1 MLPNLGVADGIF
13 YADALN
19 TSAKVS
25 NAILK
30 SGGDFLF
37 NIKNNAGNKELLNHI
52 TAIFNR
58 EYAKGD
64 KSDIVSRQHVEK
76 GHGRI
81 DQTTINILAASKL
94 DKRIKNEHK
103 GVATLVHYIK
113 ESTYLINGTVTRT
126 TSNSRYYISSLERT
140 EANADQILYSIL
152 DYWSTEQRHRR
163 LDDPHVFNQAPSQS
177 ATFDYTSNLIGIN
190 KVAYNIL
197 SWIRQEM
204 IRTSKKKS
212 YRPSYALVQEI
223 LAEDTVFDLLIHLSK
238 YYMQLNEE

>member
-1 MLPNLGVADGIF
+1 M
-13 YADALN
+13 
-19 TSAKVS
+19 
-25 NAILK
+25 
-30 SGGDFLF
+30 
-37 NIKNNAGNKELLNHI
+37 
-52 TAIFNR
+52 
-58 EYAKGD
+58 
-64 KSDIVSRQHVEK
+64 
-76 GHGRI
+76 
-81 DQTTINILAASKL
+81 
-94 DKRIKNEHK
+94 
-103 GVATLVHYIK
+103 ATLVHYIK

-152 DYWSTEQRHRR
+152 DYWSIEQHHSR
-163 LDDPHVFNQAPSQS
+163 LDDPNVFNQDATQS
-177 ATFDYTSNLIGIN
+177 CTFDYTSKQIGIN

-238 YYMQLNEE
+238 YYMQLCLPYNRRSKLYF